1 MTCTAPLFEEEKH
14 IWRKKEPVNGIG
26 CGQVACAT
34 SEFPFSYL
42 DILTKTKKSN
52 TYSGLNAFTEHYPRY
67 FYITRMSI
75 NLKNVFI
82 HSLTGFAFKPARCVT
97 TLFKIK
103 ARSLN
108 SIRRWGN
115 DDAVGSYIVP
125 VTLVDWPGMALSRC
139 KHTFWRIILS
149 SSFKSFHLTS
159 NDLFIYHCLLS
170 NTIII
175 SSLFHYLI
183 LLYLRCLP

>member
-1 MTCTAPLFEEEKH
+1 MDTWPIIRSAS
-14 IWRKKEPVNGIG
+14 
-26 CGQVACAT
+26 AAD
-34 SEFPFSYL
+34 FSL
-42 DILTKTKKSN
+42 QN
-52 TYSGLNAFTEHYPRY
+52 NPYPPMPCYHRIHS
-67 FYITRMSI
+67 YITQSTPLYYIPAMR
-75 NLKNVFI
+75 FI